1 MTCPPVFDSKWMIEE
16 IGPLPAVSPVMT
28 IEYVPGSSPAGSV
41 TLKDAA
47 PDASTGTCDR
57 TTGPGYSVTVTV
69 DDGARPRGLMDTV
82 DPPTACPGCIVVDI
96 CISRVGDE
104 PSAARSS
111 PVGTICAASAPVGV
125 DGMGPVGTG
134 PVVVV
139 PGTMVVVVEVV
150 AAPDAEMATG
160 DEPVW
165 P

>member
-1 MTCPPVFDSKWMIEE
+1 
-16 IGPLPAVSPVMT
+16 
-28 IEYVPGSSPAGSV
+28 
-41 TLKDAA
+41 
-47 PDASTGTCDR
+47 
-57 TTGPGYSVTVTV
+57 
-69 DDGARPRGLMDTV
+69 MDTV

-139 PGTMVVVVEVV
+139 PGTMVVVVVEV

-165 P
+165 PWRGVEDTGATGTDVADGALAVAVVVVVADAATAGDVVDVGVVVDVVDVVDVVVVAGATST